1 MRSDHGAHDEVTQD
15 RGDRKTAKQRHDHH
29 RGREQDQRD
38 GKGVVR
44 HGVKRRPRVNGPIIS
59 SVTNLL
65 QPHSV
70 ADSERYL
77 ALARDVLDIEADAV
91 RGLKTRLGEPFL
103 KAHRLMLETKGRV
116 VVTGMGK
123 SGHIGRKIASTLA
136 STGTPSFFM
145 HPGEASHGDL
155 GMITADDV
163 VLAISY
169 SGESDEI
176 AKVLPLIKRRGAKV
190 IAITGRAQSTLATEA
205 DVHLDAFVD
214 KEACPLNLAPTAS
227 TTATLALGD
236 ALALALLDAR
246 GFGSDDFA
254 MHHPG
259 GSLGRKLLVHVA
271 DIMRKGE
278 QLPKNSP
285 DALLPEVIL
294 VMSGKGI
301 GMTCIVDANEKL
313 LGIYTDGDLR
323 RTLEKHDMIR
333 QVRVGD
339 VMTRQP
345 KTIAAEKL
353 AAEAAAMMQTGK
365 IGGRLV
371 VTATDGTLLG
381 VVTFND
387 LLAAGVV

>member
-1 MRSDHGAHDEVTQD
+1 
-15 RGDRKTAKQRHDHH
+15 
-29 RGREQDQRD
+29 
-38 GKGVVR
+38 
-44 HGVKRRPRVNGPIIS
+44 
-59 SVTNLL
+59 VTNLL

-91 RGLKTRLGEPFL
+91 RGLKARLAEPFL
-103 KAHRLMLETKGRV
+103 EAHRLMLETKGRV

-155 GMITADDV
+155 GMITGHDV

-176 AKVLPLIKRRGAKV
+176 ARILPLIKRRGAKV

-205 DVHLDAFVD
+205 DVHLDAAVD

-271 DIMRKGE
+271 DIMRKGD

-285 DALLPEVIL
+285 DAFLPEVIL
-294 VMSGKGI
+294 VMSRKGI
-301 GMTCIVDANEKL
+301 GMTCIVDPKDRL

-339 VMTRQP
+339 VMTKQP
-345 KTIAAEKL
+345 KTIAPEKL
-353 AAEAAAMMQTGK
+353 AAEAAAMMQSGR

-371 VTATDGTLLG
+371 VTSADSTLLG